1 MNISCLL
8 FIWESNCNRPIQI
21 ALFSLSI
28 PTMVKFAPR
37 LLVFYLYLVLR
48 WNRISQCVCMTVPA
62 QTQELGSGGKRGLS
76 LREMANMIQLAID
89 NATVD
94 TLQ

>member
-1 MNISCLL
+1 ML
-8 FIWESNCNRPIQI
+8 FP
-21 ALFSLSI
+21 LSI

-48 WNRISQCVCMTVPA
+48 WKRISQCVCMTVPA
-62 QTQELGSGGKRGLS
+62 QTQGLDSGGKRGLS
-76 LREMANMIQLAID
+76 LHEMANMIQLAID
-89 NATVD
+89 NASVD